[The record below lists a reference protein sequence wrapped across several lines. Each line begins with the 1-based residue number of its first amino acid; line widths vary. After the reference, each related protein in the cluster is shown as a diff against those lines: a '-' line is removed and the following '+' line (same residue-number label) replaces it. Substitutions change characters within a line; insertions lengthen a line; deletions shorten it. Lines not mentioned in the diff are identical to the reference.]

1 MALFQEL
8 NSKGKT
14 IVFVTHEPDIAKCA
28 TRNIIFKDGLILRES
43 PVKDRSMATEILA
56 TIPIEAD

>member
-28 TRNIIFKDGLILRES
+28 SRNIIFKDGMILRQNE
-43 PVKDRSMATEILA
+43 VKDRTIASEMLA
-56 TIPIEAD
+56 SLPVEED